1 MSVQVSDP
9 VISGVVT
16 FTVMLNGNDVSGLY
30 AISNIA
36 IQKEANKISFARIGL
51 TDGDVSSQDFAAS
64 NEDDMAPG
72 AEVEILAGY
81 NSDET
86 SLFKGIVTKQRISAS
101 SGKSGL
107 LTLECRNKAV
117 ATTIGRKSA
126 CFHEVTD
133 SDAIEEILGNYDLS
147 PEVEATEVT
156 HKELVQYHATDWD
169 FILSRCEANG
179 QLILVDDDALVIAVP
194 DASKTPMLRVA
205 YGDNIMEFEAEIEA
219 RFQYAAVNNLSWNA
233 ADQEMIED
241 EGDEPDLKDQ
251 GDLAGTDLADVLG
264 LETFSMLHAGQI
276 PTEELKAIAT
286 AQMLKSRLGRI
297 IGRATIQGNSDIKI
311 GEFITLEGVGNR
323 YNGDAFVTATRQEIS
338 NGNWLTHIQF
348 GLSSEWFTES
358 KNISQTPASGLLP
371 AISGLHIGIVTQL
384 QDDPDSEERILV
396 KIPAFDPEDEGMWAR
411 LAKLDAGDSRG
422 TIFLPEIDDEVLVGF
437 LNDDPR
443 KPVVLGHLH
452 SSAKPSPIAA
462 SDDNHEKGIVTRDE
476 LKLMFNDDLKSIEL
490 STPNG
495 NRILLSDDEGGIII
509 EDENGNKLTM
519 ASDGIAI
526 ESSQVL
532 ECTSASDTTI
542 GAVNIGLEASAEFK
556 AEGGAG
562 AEVSTGAIAVLKGSL
577 VQIN

>member
-9 VISGVVT
+9 AISGVVT
-16 FTVMLNGNDVSGLY
+16 FTVMLNGNDVSGQF
-30 AISNIA
+30 AISNLIV
-36 IQKEANKISFARIGL
+36 QKEANKISFARVSL
-51 TDGDVSSQDFAAS
+51 FDGDVSTQDFAAS

-81 NSDET
+81 NSEEVT
-86 SLFKGIVTKQRISAS
+86 LFKGIVTRQRVSAR
-101 SGKSGL
+101 SGMSGL

-133 SDAIEEILGNYDLS
+133 SDAIEEILSNYDLT
-147 PEVEATEVT
+147 PEVEATEVE

-179 QLILVDDDALVIAVP
+179 QLILLDDDNFVTAMP
-194 DASKTPMLRVA
+194 DASKTPMLSVA
-205 YGDNIMEFEAEIEA
+205 YGSNILEFEAETDA
-219 RFQYAAVNNLSWNA
+219 RFQYAGVSNTAWSA

-251 GDLAGTDLADVLG
+251 GDLPGTDLADVIG
-264 LETFSMLHAGQI
+264 LESYGMLHAGQL
-276 PTEELKAIAT
+276 PTEELKAIAS
-286 AQMLKSRLGRI
+286 AQMLKSRLSRI

-323 YNGDAFVTATRQEIS
+323 YNGDAFVTAIRQEIS

-348 GLSSEWFTES
+348 GLSAEWFTETT
-358 KNISQTPASGLLP
+358 NISQPPASGLLP

-384 QDDPDSEERILV
+384 QEDPDSEERILV
-396 KIPAFDPEDEGMWAR
+396 KIPAFDPEDEGLWAR
-411 LAKLDAGDSRG
+411 VAKLDAGDSRG
-422 TIFLPEIDDEVLVGF
+422 TIFNPEIDDEVLVGF

-443 KPVVLGHLH
+443 NPVVLGMLH
-452 SSAKPSPIAA
+452 SSAKPSPIEA

-476 LKLMFNDDLKSIEL
+476 LKLLFNDDLKSIEV

-495 NRILLSDDEGGIII
+495 NKVLLSDDEGGITL
-509 EDENGNKLTM
+509 EDENGNKLVM
-519 ASDGIAI
+519 SSDGISI
-526 ESSQVL
+526 ESAKDLILKATGDVTA
-532 ECTSASDTTI
+532 E
-542 GAVNIGLEASAEFK
+542 GVNIGINASAEFK